1 MGLLNFPI
9 RRIFYFIV
17 ENFLFSIYTN
27 KGVGS
32 FSTPR
37 LNTCTILAT
46 ERQECIQCYCEGTL
60 GLVFLS
66 IVVYHCIRSFVDESF
81 RDGLPNIPIALPCA
95 DDPVCVAATED
106 F

>member
-17 ENFLFSIYTN
+17 EKNLF
-27 KGVGS
+27 
-32 FSTPR
+32 
-37 LNTCTILAT
+37 
-46 ERQECIQCYCEGTL
+46 
-60 GLVFLS
+60 
-66 IVVYHCIRSFVDESF
+66 
-81 RDGLPNIPIALPCA
+81 NIPIELPCA

>member
-17 ENFLFSIYTN
+17 EKILFSIYTN

-46 ERQECIQCYCEGTL
+46 ERQECIQFYCDGTL

-66 IVVYHCIRSFVDESF
+66 IVVFLCIRSFV
-81 RDGLPNIPIALPCA
+81 
-95 DDPVCVAATED
+95 
-106 F
+106 

>member
-17 ENFLFSIYTN
+17 EKKLFNIYTI

-66 IVVYHCIRSFVDESF
+66 IVVFHCIRSFV
-81 RDGLPNIPIALPCA
+81 
-95 DDPVCVAATED
+95 
-106 F
+106 

>member
-1 MGLLNFPI
+1 MGLLDFPI
-9 RRIFYFIV
+9 RCIFYFIV
-17 ENFLFSIYTN
+17 EKKLFSIYTN

-46 ERQECIQCYCEGTL
+46 ERQEDIQCYCEGTL

-66 IVVYHCIRSFVDESF
+66 IVVFHCIRGFVSRVLEKDY
-81 RDGLPNIPIALPCA
+81 LIYL
-95 DDPVCVAATED
+95 
-106 F
+106 